1 MELRMLAKDIFH
13 PQNGELRHKLR
24 TVKDLIRFIET
35 KENKD
40 VSNYSIFLGAGAS
53 RSSGISTASE
63 LINGWMKELYERYE
77 AKQYIFSKDS
87 VFDNEQEDLIRFFE
101 KNYSSWFDSSN
112 AYSSLFERKFDLAP
126 QRRRFVEKEVDGK
139 LPSIGYAYLVSL
151 VENNFFNAIF
161 TTNFDDLLNEAFY
174 QLSST
179 RPIVC
184 AHDSSVHSIS
194 VSSKRPKIIKL
205 HGDYLFEN
213 IKSTLRE
220 TESLESNTS
229 DKLKE
234 FCKEYGL
241 IVVGYAGNDRSIMD
255 ILDFLIKNDTYLRNG
270 VYWCLRGEDY
280 ISPTLKNLF
289 WKERVYPVLID
300 GFDEF
305 FSEVHHELLPN
316 TRFLNNYKETKQQ
329 KIIQKII
336 QNRDYFI
343 NEHIAKDIT
352 EIEFET
358 ERQDFSSLLTE
369 DIDMPDDMSKLKNSF
384 QKTKRLI
391 EIDRLANED
400 IEQAYDMAKKALSE
414 ENSEAVRNRIIQ
426 RLIDLSFQLKYKEE
440 YNKWIDLLIESDP
453 FRYDFYRI
461 KLQNITS
468 LQDKYDFAISLED
481 KFISDYEY
489 YNHVTSLGLDVFEFY
504 KSMKTESFLKE
515 LNSYIDLSLKLNPS
529 LQNDAWR
536 RKIRYLHKC
545 YSLAYEKKK
554 KDDFIKLAYEK
565 INEAKKINENDINFL
580 SLEVYFVN
588 LFNEEKYASTLVGDL
603 FESYNNYNKLDKINA
618 SRMFNS
624 LFRNLKLKI
633 PFEEKFRFYKD
644 YVDFGDSTPIESIIT
659 KIEILFLNEYPK
671 KKLLDILNEVIKKHD
686 FFDELDDI
694 VELASYIEPKFI
706 DKIETILKSK
716 FIHIKPRYYNQFM
729 SIISCAKGN
738 FKDSLVYLEKQ
749 YEYQPI
755 DGSYFAR
762 KSYLLL
768 KDNCYDN
775 VVELKID
782 YDMNDYDIGE
792 DSEVLLVNTMY
803 ANKIL
808 DNSDFNEEVLRGLS
822 ISNNQLVS
830 IASRLLVDSTRPQAI
845 QNMINLVKED
855 PRNFLTFNNWV
866 FLSAEELTQIKSKIV
881 INDKINSLI

>member
-1 MELRMLAKDIFH
+1 MLAKDIFNA
-13 PQNGELRHKLR
+13 QNGELRHKLR

-77 AKQYIFSKDS
+77 AKSYTFSKDS
-87 VFDNEQEDLIRFFE
+87 IFDNEQEELIRFFE

-280 ISPTLKNLF
+280 ISPTLKNFF

-305 FSEVHHELLPN
+305 FAEVHHELLPN

-336 QNRDYFI
+336 ENREYFI
-343 NEHIAKDIT
+343 NEYIKKDIT

-384 QKTKRLI
+384 QKTKKLI
-391 EIDRLANED
+391 EIEKLASEDVEKAYSLAKIALNED
-400 IEQAYDMAKKALSE
+400 
-414 ENSEAVRNRIIQ
+414 NSEIVRNRIIQ
-426 RLIDLSFQLKYKEE
+426 RLIDFSFKLKYQED
-440 YNKWIDLLIESDP
+440 YNKWVNLLIDSDP
-453 FRYDFYRI
+453 HRFDFYKI
-461 KLQNITS
+461 KLENITS
-468 LQDKYDFAISLED
+468 LKEKYNFAISLED
-481 KFISDYEY
+481 RFSSNYEY
-489 YNHVTSLGLDVFEFY
+489 YNHIARLGLNAFDFY
-504 KSMKTESFLKE
+504 KPMKNKDFLEGLK
-515 LNSYIDLSLKLNPS
+515 SYIDLSLKLNPS

-536 RKIRYLHKC
+536 RKVEYLYKY
-545 YSLAYEKKK
+545 YSLSCEDKTKENILKEAYET
-554 KDDFIKLAYEK
+554 IS
-565 INEAKKINENDINFL
+565 EAKKINKYDVNFL

-588 LFNEEKYASTLVGDL
+588 LFDENKYASTLVTDL
-603 FESYNNYNKLDKINA
+603 FEYYNNYDKMGKANV
-618 SRMFNS
+618 SRMLNS
-624 LFRNLKLKI
+624 LFRNLKLEI
-633 PFEEKFRFYKD
+633 PFEEKIKFYKD

-659 KIEILFLNEYPK
+659 KIEILFLNKYPTE
-671 KKLLDILNEVIKKHD
+671 KLLETLNEVIKKHD
-686 FFDELDDI
+686 FFDEIDSI
-694 VELASYIEPKFI
+694 VEIASYIGPDFI

-716 FIHIKPRYYNQFM
+716 SIHIKPKYYNKFM
-729 SIISCAKGN
+729 GVISCAKED
-738 FKDSLVYLEKQ
+738 FKSSLEYLEKQ

-755 DGSYFAR
+755 DGSYFSR

-768 KDNCYDN
+768 KDGCYDK
-775 VVELKID
+775 VIELKID
-782 YDMNDYDIGE
+782 YDINNYDFEE
-792 DSEVLLVNTMY
+792 DNEVLVVNTMY
-803 ANKIL
+803 ANKML
-808 DNSDFNEEVLRGLS
+808 ENGKFDEGVLRKLS
-822 ISNNQLVS
+822 SSENRLVN

-845 QNMINLVKED
+845 QNMIKMVKED
-855 PRNFLTFNNWV
+855 PRNFLTFNDWV
-866 FLSAEELTQIKSKIV
+866 FLTNEELAHIREKI
-881 INDKINSLI
+881 IIDDKINSLV

>member
-1 MELRMLAKDIFH
+1 
-13 PQNGELRHKLR
+13 
-24 TVKDLIRFIET
+24 
-35 KENKD
+35 
-40 VSNYSIFLGAGAS
+40 
-53 RSSGISTASE
+53 
-63 LINGWMKELYERYE
+63 MK
-77 AKQYIFSKDS
+77 
-87 VFDNEQEDLIRFFE
+87 

-270 VYWCLRGEDY
+270 VYWCLRGDDY

-305 FSEVHHELLPN
+305 FAEVHHELLPN
-316 TRFLNNYKETKQQ
+316 TRFLNDYKETKQQ

-336 QNRDYFI
+336 KNRGYFI
-343 NEHIAKDIT
+343 NEYIEKDIT

-391 EIDRLANED
+391 EIDKLANED
-400 IEQAYDMAKKALSE
+400 IEQAYELAKKALNE
-414 ENSEAVRNRIIQ
+414 ENSESVRNRIIQ
-426 RLIDLSFQLKYKEE
+426 RLIELSFQLKHKED
-440 YNKWIDLLIESDP
+440 YNKWMDLLIDSDP

-468 LQDKYDFAISLED
+468 LQDKYDFAISLES
-481 KFISDYEY
+481 KFISNYEY
-489 YNHVTSLGLDVFEFY
+489 YNHLTGLGLDVFDFY
-504 KSMKTESFLKE
+504 KYMKTEGFLKE

-529 LQNDAWR
+529 LQNEAWR
-536 RKIRYLHKC
+536 RKIRYFYKC
-545 YSLAYEKKK
+545 HSLAHDDKK
-554 KDDFIKLAYEK
+554 KDEFIREAYIK
-565 INEAKKINENDINFL
+565 ISEAKKINKNDIDFL

-588 LFNEEKYASTLVGDL
+588 LFNEEKYAPALVNDL
-603 FESYNNYNKLDKINA
+603 FESYNNYNKIDKINA
-618 SRMFNS
+618 SRLLNS
-624 LFRNLKLKI
+624 LFRNLKLNI
-633 PFEEKFRFYKD
+633 PFQEKFRFYKD
-644 YVDFGDSTPIESIIT
+644 YVDFSDSTPTESIIT
-659 KIEILFLNEYPK
+659 KIEILFLNKYPTD
-671 KKLLDILNEVIKKHD
+671 KLLETLNEVIKKHD
-686 FFDELDDI
+686 FFDQLDDI
-694 VELASYIEPKFI
+694 VELASYIEPRFI

-716 FIHIKPRYYNQFM
+716 FVHIKPKYYNEFM
-729 SIISCAKGN
+729 SIISCAKED
-738 FKDSLVYLEKQ
+738 FKGSLEYLEKQ

-755 DGSYFAR
+755 DGSYFSK

-768 KDNCYDN
+768 KDDCYDK
-775 VVELKID
+775 VIALKKD
-782 YDMNDYDIGE
+782 YDINDYDFEE
-792 DSEVLLVNTMY
+792 DNDVLLVNTMY
-803 ANKIL
+803 ANKML
-808 DNSDFNEEVLRGLS
+808 DNSDFDEDVLRRLATS
-822 ISNNQLVS
+822 KNRLVS
-830 IASRLLVDSTRPQAI
+830 IASRLLVDSTRTQAI
-845 QNMINLVKED
+845 QNMISLVKED
-855 PRNFLTFNNWV
+855 PRNFLMFNTWV
-866 FLSAEELTQIKSKIV
+866 LLSTEELAQIKNKIV

>member
-1 MELRMLAKDIFH
+1 MLAKDIFH
-13 PQNGELRHKLR
+13 AQNGELRHKLR

-77 AKQYIFSKDS
+77 AKSYTFSKDS
-87 VFDNEQEDLIRFFE
+87 IFDNEQEDLIRFFE

-151 VENNFFNAIF
+151 VENSFFNAIF

-305 FSEVHHELLPN
+305 FAEVHHELLPN

-336 QNRDYFI
+336 KNREYFI
-343 NEHIAKDIT
+343 NDYIAKDIT

-358 ERQDFSSLLTE
+358 ERQDFSSLLIE

-400 IEQAYDMAKKALSE
+400 VEQAYEMAKKALNE
-414 ENSEAVRNRIIQ
+414 ENSEAVRNRVIQ
-426 RLIDLSFQLKYKEE
+426 RLIDLSFQLKYKEDC
-440 YNKWIDLLIESDP
+440 NKWMDLLIESDP

-468 LQDKYDFAISLED
+468 LQEKYDFAISLEN
-481 KFISDYEY
+481 KFTSNYEY
-489 YNHVTSLGLDVFEFY
+489 YNHVTSLGLDVFDFY
-504 KSMKTESFLKE
+504 KSMKTEDFLEE
-515 LNSYIDLSLKLNPS
+515 LNNYIDLSLKLNPS
-529 LQNDAWR
+529 LQNDSWK

-545 YSLAYEKKK
+545 YGLTHDKEKK
-554 KDDFIKLAYEK
+554 DGFLREAYSK
-565 INEAKKINENDINFL
+565 INEAKRINEHDIEFF

-588 LFNEEKYASTLVGDL
+588 LFNESKYASTLVSDL
-603 FESYNNYNKLDKINA
+603 FEAYNNYNKIDKVNA
-618 SRMFNS
+618 SRMLNG
-624 LFRNLKLKI
+624 LFRNLKLDI

-659 KIEILFLNEYPK
+659 KIEILYLNKYPT
-671 KKLLDILNEVIKKHD
+671 KKLLETLNEVIKKHD

-694 VELASYIEPKFI
+694 VELANYIEPKFI

-716 FIHIKPRYYNQFM
+716 FIHIKPKYYNKFM
-729 SIISCAKGN
+729 SIISCAKEDFQGAL
-738 FKDSLVYLEKQ
+738 DYLEKQ
-749 YEYQPI
+749 YEYQPV
-755 DGSYFAR
+755 DGSYFSR

-768 KDNCYDN
+768 KDNCYDK
-775 VVELKID
+775 VVTLKSD
-782 YDMNDYDIGE
+782 YDVNDYDFEE
-792 DSEVLLVNTMY
+792 DNEVLIINTMY
-803 ANKIL
+803 ANKML
-808 DNSDFNEEVLRGLS
+808 DNSNFDEEVLRGLS
-822 ISNNQLVS
+822 MSNNRLVN
-830 IASRLLVDSTRPQAI
+830 IASRLLVDSTRSQAI

-855 PRNFLTFNNWV
+855 PRNFLTFNSWV
-866 FLSAEELTQIKSKIV
+866 LLNSEELTRIKDKIL

>member
-1 MELRMLAKDIFH
+1 MLAKDIFH
-13 PQNGELRHKLR
+13 AQNGELRHKLR

-77 AKQYIFSKDS
+77 AKSYTFSKDS
-87 VFDNEQEDLIRFFE
+87 IFDNEQEDLIRFFE

-151 VENNFFNAIF
+151 VENSFFNAIF

-305 FSEVHHELLPN
+305 FAEVHHELLPN

-336 QNRDYFI
+336 KNREYFI
-343 NEHIAKDIT
+343 NDYIAKDIT

-358 ERQDFSSLLTE
+358 ERQDFSSLLIE

-400 IEQAYDMAKKALSE
+400 VEQAYEMAKKALNE
-414 ENSEAVRNRIIQ
+414 ENSEAVRNRVIQ
-426 RLIDLSFQLKYKEE
+426 RLIDLSFQLKYKEDC
-440 YNKWIDLLIESDP
+440 NKWMDLLIESDP

-468 LQDKYDFAISLED
+468 LQEKYDFAISLEN
-481 KFISDYEY
+481 KFTSNYEY
-489 YNHVTSLGLDVFEFY
+489 YNHVTSLGLDVFDFY
-504 KSMKTESFLKE
+504 KSMKTEDFLEE
-515 LNSYIDLSLKLNPS
+515 LNNYIDLSLKLNPS
-529 LQNDAWR
+529 LQNDSWK

-545 YSLAYEKKK
+545 YGLTHDKEKK
-554 KDDFIKLAYEK
+554 DGFLREAYSK
-565 INEAKKINENDINFL
+565 INEAKRINEHDIEFF

-588 LFNEEKYASTLVGDL
+588 LFNESKYASTLVSDL
-603 FESYNNYNKLDKINA
+603 FEAYNNYNKIDKVNA
-618 SRMFNS
+618 SRMLNG
-624 LFRNLKLKI
+624 LFRNLKLDI

-659 KIEILFLNEYPK
+659 KIEMLYLNKYPT
-671 KKLLDILNEVIKKHD
+671 KKLLETLNEVIKKHD

-694 VELASYIEPKFI
+694 VELANYIEPKFI

-716 FIHIKPRYYNQFM
+716 FIHIKPKYYNKFM
-729 SIISCAKGN
+729 SIISCAKEDFQGAL
-738 FKDSLVYLEKQ
+738 DYLEKQ
-749 YEYQPI
+749 YEYQPV
-755 DGSYFAR
+755 DGSYFSR

-768 KDNCYDN
+768 KDNCYDK
-775 VVELKID
+775 VVTLKSD
-782 YDMNDYDIGE
+782 YDVNDYDFEE
-792 DSEVLLVNTMY
+792 DNEVLIINTMY
-803 ANKIL
+803 ANKML
-808 DNSDFNEEVLRGLS
+808 DNSNFDEEVLRGLS
-822 ISNNQLVS
+822 MSNNRLVN
-830 IASRLLVDSTRPQAI
+830 IASRLLVDSTRSQAI

-855 PRNFLTFNNWV
+855 PRNFLTFNSWV
-866 FLSAEELTQIKSKIV
+866 FLNSEELTRIKDKIL